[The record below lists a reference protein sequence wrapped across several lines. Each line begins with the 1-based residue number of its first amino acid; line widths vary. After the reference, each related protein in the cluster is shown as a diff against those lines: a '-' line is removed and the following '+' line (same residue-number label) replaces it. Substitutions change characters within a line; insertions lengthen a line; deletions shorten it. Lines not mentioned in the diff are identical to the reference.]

1 MTVFR
6 EGAFGL
12 PLDDRPV
19 IVTVGTFDGVHRG
32 HWSVLEEIG
41 ARAAARAGRSVLVT
55 FEPHPLRIV
64 RPDAAPKMLT
74 TMEEKKEVLAASRLD
89 CAVFL
94 AFTPRLREYSP
105 RRFVTEILLGGLG
118 MSELVIG
125 YDHGF
130 GRGRSGN
137 VDTLRAIGAELGF
150 AVDVVEAVRAGD
162 AAVSSSSIRRALAE
176 GRLADA
182 NRGLGRP
189 YLIAG
194 TVVPGDGRG
203 RELGFPTAN
212 LRVRGTDKLVPAEGI
227 YACRATVP
235 DGRFMGALHIGPRPT
250 FPGADAAVEV
260 FLLDFD
266 GKLYGCEIRLELVE
280 RLRPVAAFESAGDL
294 AEQMRADVRRTR
306 DALAGPARRGDGC
319 DAPMAMVP
327 TTTPI
332 AGRGES

>member
-1 MTVFR
+1 MTVFQD
-6 EGAFGL
+6 GTSGL
-12 PLDDRPV
+12 PRDDRPV

-74 TMEEKKEVLAASRLD
+74 TMDEKKVVLAGSRLD
-89 CAVFL
+89 YVVFL
-94 AFTPRLREYSP
+94 AFTPELREYSP

-137 VDTLRAIGAELGF
+137 VDTLRDIGAECGF
-150 AVDVVEAVRAGD
+150 AVDVVEAVHAGD
-162 AAVSSSSIRRALAE
+162 AAISSSSIRRALAE

-189 YLIAG
+189 YPITG
-194 TVVPGDGRG
+194 TVVSGDGRG

-212 LRVRGTDKLVPAEGI
+212 LRVHGTDKLVPAEGI
-227 YACRATVP
+227 YACYATVSA
-235 DGRFMGALHIGPRPT
+235 GRFMGALHIGPRPT

-266 GKLYGCEIRLELVE
+266 GELYGCEVRLELIE
-280 RLRPVAAFESAGDL
+280 RLRPVAAFDSVDEL
-294 AEQMRADVRRTR
+294 VEQMRVDVRRTHEV
-306 DALAGPARRGDGC
+306 LAG
-319 DAPMAMVP
+319 
-327 TTTPI
+327 
-332 AGRGES
+332 

>member
-1 MTVFR
+1 MREGGVTVFQ
-6 EGAFGL
+6 EGTSGL
-12 PLDDRPV
+12 PRDDRPV

-74 TMEEKKEVLAASRLD
+74 TMDEKKVVLAGSRLD
-89 CAVFL
+89 YVVFL
-94 AFTPRLREYSP
+94 AFTPKLREYSP

-137 VDTLRAIGAELGF
+137 VDTLRTIGAELGF
-150 AVDVVEAVRAGD
+150 GVDVVEAVHAGD
-162 AAVSSSSIRRALAE
+162 AAISSSSIRRALAE

-189 YLIAG
+189 YPITG
-194 TVVPGDGRG
+194 TVIPGDGRG

-212 LRVRGTDKLVPAEGI
+212 LRVHGTDKLVPAEGI
-227 YACRATVP
+227 YACHATVP
-235 DGRFMGALHIGPRPT
+235 AGRYRGALHIGPRPT

-266 GKLYGCEIRLELVE
+266 GELYGCEIRLELVE
-280 RLRPVAAFESAGDL
+280 RLRPVAAFATADEL
-294 AEQMRADVRRTR
+294 AEQMRADVRRAR
-306 DALAGPARRGDGC
+306 EVLAG
-319 DAPMAMVP
+319 
-327 TTTPI
+327 
-332 AGRGES
+332 

>member
-1 MTVFR
+1 MTFFQDGVS
-6 EGAFGL
+6 GL
-12 PLDDRPV
+12 PRDDRPV

-55 FEPHPLRIV
+55 FDPHPLQIV
-64 RPDAAPKMLT
+64 RPEAAPKMLT
-74 TMEEKKEVLAASRLD
+74 TMDEKKVVLAGSRLD
-89 CAVFL
+89 YVVFL

-105 RRFVTEILLGGLG
+105 RRFVTEILIGGLG

-137 VDTLRAIGAELGF
+137 VDTLRDIGAEFGF
-150 AVDVVEAVRAGD
+150 AVDVVEAVHAGE
-162 AAVSSSSIRRALAE
+162 AAVSSSSIRRALAD

-182 NRGLGRP
+182 NSSLGRP
-189 YLIAG
+189 YPITG

-203 RELGFPTAN
+203 RGLGFPTAN
-212 LRVRGTDKLVPAEGI
+212 LRVHGTDKLVPAEGI
-227 YACRATVP
+227 YACYATVP
-235 DGRFMGALHIGPRPT
+235 SGRFMGALHIGPRPT

-266 GKLYGCEIRLELVE
+266 GELYGCEIRLELVE
-280 RLRPVAAFESAGDL
+280 RLRPVAAFDSADEL
-294 AEQMRADVRRTR
+294 AEQMKADVRRTR
-306 DALAGPARRGDGC
+306 AVLAG
-319 DAPMAMVP
+319 
-327 TTTPI
+327 
-332 AGRGES
+332 

>member
-1 MTVFR
+1 MTVFQD
-6 EGAFGL
+6 GTSGL
-12 PLDDRPV
+12 PRDDRPV

-74 TMEEKKEVLAASRLD
+74 TMDEKKVVLAGSRLD
-89 CAVFL
+89 YVVFL
-94 AFTPRLREYSP
+94 AFTHELREYSP
-105 RRFVTEILLGGLG
+105 RRFVTEILLAGLG

-130 GRGRSGN
+130 GRGRSGDVN
-137 VDTLRAIGAELGF
+137 TLRDIGAECGF
-150 AVDVVEAVRAGD
+150 AVDVVEAVHAGD
-162 AAVSSSSIRRALAE
+162 AAISSSSIRRALAE

-189 YLIAG
+189 YPITG
-194 TVVPGDGRG
+194 TVVSGDGRG

-212 LRVRGTDKLVPAEGI
+212 LRVHGTDKLVPAEGI
-227 YACRATVP
+227 YACYATVP
-235 DGRFMGALHIGPRPT
+235 AGRFMGALHIGPRPT

-266 GKLYGCEIRLELVE
+266 GELYGCEIRLELVE
-280 RLRPVAAFESAGDL
+280 RLRPVAAFDSADEL
-294 AEQMRADVRRTR
+294 AEQMRADVLRTR
-306 DALAGPARRGDGC
+306 EALAG
-319 DAPMAMVP
+319 
-327 TTTPI
+327 
-332 AGRGES
+332 

>member
-1 MTVFR
+1 MTFFQ
-6 EGAFGL
+6 EGTSGL
-12 PLDDRPV
+12 PRDDRPV

-55 FEPHPLRIV
+55 FDPHPLQIV
-64 RPDAAPKMLT
+64 RPEAAPKMLT
-74 TMEEKKEVLAASRLD
+74 TMEEKKSVLATSRLD
-89 CAVFL
+89 YAVFL
-94 AFTPRLREYSP
+94 AFTPQLREYSP

-130 GRGRSGN
+130 GRGRSGDVN
-137 VDTLRAIGAELGF
+137 TLRDIGAECGF
-150 AVDVVEAVRAGD
+150 AVDVVEAVHAGD
-162 AAVSSSSIRRALAE
+162 AAISSSSIRRALAE

-189 YLIAG
+189 YPITG

-212 LRVRGTDKLVPAEGI
+212 LRVHGADKLVPAEGI
-227 YACRATVP
+227 YACHATVP
-235 DGRFMGALHIGPRPT
+235 AGRFMGALHIGPRPT

-266 GKLYGCEIRLELVE
+266 GELYGCGIRLELIE
-280 RLRPVAAFESAGDL
+280 RLRPVAGFATP
-294 AEQMRADVRRTR
+294 AELVQQMRQDVARTR
-306 DALAGPARRGDGC
+306 EVL
-319 DAPMAMVP
+319 
-327 TTTPI
+327 
-332 AGRGES
+332 GEG

>member
-1 MTVFR
+1 MTVFQD
-6 EGAFGL
+6 GTSGL
-12 PLDDRPV
+12 PRDDRPV

-32 HWSVLEEIG
+32 HWSVLDEIG

-55 FEPHPLRIV
+55 FDPHPLQII
-64 RPDAAPKMLT
+64 RPQAAPKMLT
-74 TMEEKKEVLAASRLD
+74 TMDEKKVVLAGSRLD
-89 CAVFL
+89 YVVFL
-94 AFTPRLREYSP
+94 AFTPELREYSP
-105 RRFVTEILLGGLG
+105 RCFVTEILIGGLG

-137 VDTLRAIGAELGF
+137 VETLRAIGAELDF
-150 AVDVVEAVRAGD
+150 AVDVVEAVHAGE
-162 AAVSSSSIRRALAE
+162 AAISSSSIRRALAE

-189 YLIAG
+189 YPITG

-212 LRVRGTDKLVPAEGI
+212 LRVHGADKLVPREGI
-227 YACRATVP
+227 YACYVTVP
-235 DGRFMGALHIGPRPT
+235 AGRFMGALHIGPRPT
-250 FPGADAAVEV
+250 FPGVGDAVEV

-266 GKLYGCEIRLELVE
+266 GELYGCEIRVELVE
-280 RLRPVAAFESAGDL
+280 RLRPVAAFDSADEL

-306 DALAGPARRGDGC
+306 KALAG
-319 DAPMAMVP
+319 
-327 TTTPI
+327 
-332 AGRGES
+332 

>member
-1 MTVFR
+1 MR
-6 EGAFGL
+6 EGGVRVIAGTSGL
-12 PLDDRPV
+12 PRDDRPV

-64 RPDAAPKMLT
+64 RPEAAPKMLT
-74 TMEEKKEVLAASRLD
+74 TMDEKKVVLAGSRLD
-89 CAVFL
+89 YVVFL
-94 AFTPRLREYSP
+94 AFTPELRDYSP

-150 AVDVVEAVRAGD
+150 AVDVVEAVHAGD
-162 AAVSSSSIRRALAE
+162 AAISSSSIRRALAE

-189 YLIAG
+189 YPITG

-212 LRVRGTDKLVPAEGI
+212 LQVHGADKLVPAEGI
-227 YACRATVP
+227 YACYATVP
-235 DGRFMGALHIGPRPT
+235 AGRFKGALHIGPRPT

-266 GKLYGCEIRLELVE
+266 GKLYGCEIRLELIE
-280 RLRPVAAFESAGDL
+280 RLRAVAAFDSADEL
-294 AEQMRADVRRTR
+294 AEQMREDVRRTR
-306 DALAGPARRGDGC
+306 EVLAG
-319 DAPMAMVP
+319 
-327 TTTPI
+327 
-332 AGRGES
+332 

>member
-1 MTVFR
+1 MTVFQD
-6 EGAFGL
+6 GTSGL
-12 PLDDRPV
+12 PRDDRPV

-32 HWSVLEEIG
+32 HWSVLDEIG

-55 FEPHPLRIV
+55 FDPHPLQII
-64 RPDAAPKMLT
+64 RPQAAPKMLT
-74 TMEEKKEVLAASRLD
+74 TMDEKKVVLAGSRLD
-89 CAVFL
+89 YVVFL
-94 AFTPRLREYSP
+94 AFTPELREYSP
-105 RRFVTEILLGGLG
+105 RRFVTEILIGGLG

-137 VDTLRAIGAELGF
+137 VETLRAIGAELDF
-150 AVDVVEAVRAGD
+150 AVDVVEAVHAGE
-162 AAVSSSSIRRALAE
+162 AAISSSSIRRALAD

-189 YLIAG
+189 YPITG

-212 LRVRGTDKLVPAEGI
+212 LRVSGSDKLVPREGI
-227 YACRATVP
+227 YACYVTVP
-235 DGRFMGALHIGPRPT
+235 AGRFMGALHIGPRPT
-250 FPGADAAVEV
+250 FPGVDDAVEV

-266 GKLYGCEIRLELVE
+266 GELYGCEIRLELVE
-280 RLRPVAAFESAGDL
+280 RLRPVAAFDSADEL

-306 DALAGPARRGDGC
+306 EVLAG
-319 DAPMAMVP
+319 
-327 TTTPI
+327 
-332 AGRGES
+332 

>member
-1 MTVFR
+1 MTFFQD
-6 EGAFGL
+6 GASGL
-12 PLDDRPV
+12 PRDDRPV

-41 ARAAARAGRSVLVT
+41 ARAAAREGRSVLVT
-55 FEPHPLRIV
+55 FDPHPLKVV
-64 RPDAAPKMLT
+64 RPEAAPKILT
-74 TMEEKKEVLAASRLD
+74 TTEEKKAVLAAGRLD
-89 CAVFL
+89 YVVFL
-94 AFTPRLREYSP
+94 AFTPELREYSP

-137 VDTLRAIGAELGF
+137 VDTLRTIGAELGF
-150 AVDVVEAVRAGD
+150 AVDVVEAVHAGD

-189 YLIAG
+189 YPITG

-212 LRVRGTDKLVPAEGI
+212 LRVRGADKLVPAEGI
-227 YACRATVP
+227 YACHATVP
-235 DGRFMGALHIGPRPT
+235 AGRFMGALHIGPRPT

-266 GKLYGCEIRLELVE
+266 GELYGCGIRLELIE
-280 RLRPVAAFESAGDL
+280 RLRPVAAFDSADEL
-294 AEQMRADVRRTR
+294 AAQMRADVRRTR
-306 DALAGPARRGDGC
+306 EVLAG
-319 DAPMAMVP
+319 
-327 TTTPI
+327 
-332 AGRGES
+332 

>member
-1 MTVFR
+1 MTVFQD
-6 EGAFGL
+6 GTSGL
-12 PLDDRPV
+12 PRDDRPV

-32 HWSVLEEIG
+32 HWSVLDEIG

-55 FEPHPLRIV
+55 FDPHPLQII
-64 RPDAAPKMLT
+64 RPQAAPKMLT
-74 TMEEKKEVLAASRLD
+74 TMDEKKVVLAGSRLD
-89 CAVFL
+89 YVVFL
-94 AFTPRLREYSP
+94 AFTPELREYSP
-105 RRFVTEILLGGLG
+105 RRFVTEILIGGLG

-137 VDTLRAIGAELGF
+137 VETLRAIGAELDF
-150 AVDVVEAVRAGD
+150 AVDVVEAVHAGE
-162 AAVSSSSIRRALAE
+162 AAISSSSIRRALAD

-189 YLIAG
+189 YPITG

-212 LRVRGTDKLVPAEGI
+212 LRVSGADKLVPREGI
-227 YACRATVP
+227 YACYVTVP
-235 DGRFMGALHIGPRPT
+235 AGRFMGALHIGPRPT
-250 FPGADAAVEV
+250 FPGVDDAVEV

-266 GKLYGCEIRLELVE
+266 GELYGCEIRLELVE
-280 RLRPVAAFESAGDL
+280 RLRPVAAFDSADEL

-306 DALAGPARRGDGC
+306 EVLSG
-319 DAPMAMVP
+319 
-327 TTTPI
+327 
-332 AGRGES
+332 